1 MENPRPEKVAVVDE
15 VKSRLND
22 AEAAVLTDY
31 RGIDVPG
38 MATLRSS
45 LREAGAEY
53 QIYKNNLVRFAARDL
68 GLEIEEMLVGPTAI
82 AFVRRDGDG
91 DPVLMAKALRE
102 FAKVNPNLEVKGG
115 LLGDRPLTAADVDK
129 LAQVAP
135 REELLARLAY
145 GLAAPMVQFAGLL
158 QALPRNFAYGLKAL
172 IDQQGG
178 VPATPE
184 PEPEPEVAP
193 EPEAA
198 ADEAPADE
206 TPAPEAEA
214 VTETEDAPAAEAEA
228 VTETEDAPAEEAAAT
243 EAETEAP
250 ADDAEADDTEAAAA
264 SDETDAPADEADADD
279 PAAEDAAT
287 TEES

>member
-38 MATLRSS
+38 MAILRSS

-53 QIYKNNLVRFAARDL
+53 QIYKNTLVRFAAQDL

-135 REELLARLAY
+135 RDELLARLAY

-172 IDQQGG
+172 IDQGG
-178 VPATPE
+178 ASG
-184 PEPEPEVAP
+184 A
-193 EPEAA
+193 
-198 ADEAPADE
+198 APAAE
-206 TPAPEAEA
+206 PQSPAPEAS
-214 VTETEDAPAAEAEA
+214 AAEGRRLRLCLIRHGGLL
-228 VTETEDAPAEEAAAT
+228 
-243 EAETEAP
+243 
-250 ADDAEADDTEAAAA
+250 
-264 SDETDAPADEADADD
+264 
-279 PAAEDAAT
+279 
-287 TEES
+287 